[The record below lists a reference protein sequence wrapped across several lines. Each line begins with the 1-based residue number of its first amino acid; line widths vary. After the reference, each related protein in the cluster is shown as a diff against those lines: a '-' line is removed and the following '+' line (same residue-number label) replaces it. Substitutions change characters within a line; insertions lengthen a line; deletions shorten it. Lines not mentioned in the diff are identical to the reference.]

1 VFQVTAGPDKSAKM
15 ISKNGKMQ
23 PDPALPL
30 FDVGEAINPLLK
42 LVYVE
47 RQTSD
52 PNGIR
57 TVLPAVK
64 GRI

>member
-30 FDVGEAINPLLK
+30 FDVGRSYKSLAEAGLRGAAN
-42 LVYVE
+42 
-47 RQTSD
+47 
-52 PNGIR
+52 
-57 TVLPAVK
+57 
-64 GRI
+64 